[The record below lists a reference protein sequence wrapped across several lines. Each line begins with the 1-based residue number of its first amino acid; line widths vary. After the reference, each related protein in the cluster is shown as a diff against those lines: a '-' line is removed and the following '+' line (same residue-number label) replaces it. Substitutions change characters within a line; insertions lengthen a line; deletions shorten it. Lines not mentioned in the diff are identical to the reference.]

1 MTKGKN
7 IKKKRTG
14 SEFLGRIWKEKSYK
28 KPAQILL
35 QYKSSKKENS
45 CKVSLSPKA
54 GE

>member
-7 IKKKRTG
+7 IKKNGLAVK
-14 SEFLGRIWKEKSYK
+14 FLGRIWKEKSYK
-28 KPAQILL
+28 QPAQILL
-35 QYKSSKKENS
+35 QYKSSKKEDS